1 MKLGETLKV
10 RFIGSSNG
18 FIHPMH
24 IHGGP
29 FTVVARGGETPRT
42 TMSRCRAAAA

>member
-1 MKLGETLKV
+1 M
-10 RFIGSSNG
+10 RFIGSHSG

-29 FTVVARGGETPRT
+29 FEVVASDGETRRRPARYRPT
-42 TMSRCRAAAA
+42 RSMSAPVSATM

>member
-1 MKLGETLKV
+1 MRVGETLKV
-10 RFIGSSNG
+10 RFIGSNNG

-29 FTVVARGGETPRT
+29 FRVVAKDGVHLTGG
-42 TMSRCRAAAA
+42 SLAHH